1 MRRSNRQRNSLLFL
15 LVLVT
20 GLVASLACAAS
31 QVARQE
37 EIRVPDNLPEAVGA
51 QMRVDPGDLDQVLS
65 DSDVIF
71 LDVRESWELE
81 QLGTRPGYV
90 HIPLAELESRLT
102 ELPRDK
108 MILTA

>member
-1 MRRSNRQRNSLLFL
+1 M
-15 LVLVT
+15 
-20 GLVASLACAAS
+20 
-31 QVARQE
+31 
-37 EIRVPDNLPEAVGA
+37 PDNLPEAVGV

-65 DSDVIF
+65 DSNVIL

-81 QLGTRPGYV
+81 RLGTRLGYV
-90 HIPLAELESRLT
+90 HIPLAELESRLK

>member
-1 MRRSNRQRNSLLFL
+1 M
-15 LVLVT
+15 
-20 GLVASLACAAS
+20 
-31 QVARQE
+31 ARQE
-37 EIRVPDNLPEAVGA
+37 EIRVPDNLPDAVDS
-51 QMRVDPGDLDQVLS
+51 QMRVDPDDLDQVLS
-65 DSDVIF
+65 DSNVVL

-90 HIPLAELESRLT
+90 HIPLAELASRLK

>member
-1 MRRSNRQRNSLLFL
+1 MRRSSRQRSSSFFL
-15 LVLVT
+15 LVLAA
-20 GLVASLACAAS
+20 GLGFSWACASS
-31 QVARQE
+31 QMARQE
-37 EIRVPDNLPEAVGA
+37 EIRVPDNLPDAVDS

-65 DSDVIF
+65 DSNVIL

-90 HIPLAELESRLT
+90 HIPLAELASRLK